1 MQASFHLKEEI
12 YKKIQN
18 KSLETGIKSDD
29 LVNEILNQG
38 LENYP
43 NTIKL
48 SDKFHELWGI
58 CEQGEEDNIIE
69 VRDKIREK
77 NF

>member
-12 YKKIQN
+12 YKKLQN

-48 SDKFHELWGI
+48 SDKFHELRGI

>member
-1 MQASFHLKEEI
+1 MEARFHLKEEI
-12 YKKIQN
+12 YKKLQN

-29 LVNEILNQG
+29 IVNEILNQG
-38 LENYP
+38 LENYS
-43 NTIKL
+43 NKIKL
-48 SDKFHELWGI
+48 SDKFHELRGI
-58 CEQGEEDNIIE
+58 CEQGKEDNIIE